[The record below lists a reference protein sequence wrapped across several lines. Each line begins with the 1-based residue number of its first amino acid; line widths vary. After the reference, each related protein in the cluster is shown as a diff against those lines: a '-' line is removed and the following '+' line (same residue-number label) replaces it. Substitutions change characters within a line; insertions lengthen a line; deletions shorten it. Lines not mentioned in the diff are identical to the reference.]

1 MMTPKMSKISVAI
14 SAAMISTAM
23 LSTSAA
29 ASDAESLLGS
39 DPIRIVM
46 PYGAG
51 GSTDITARIIAANA
65 AEYCGTRID
74 VVSMP
79 GAGGMEGLQ
88 FVADAEPNGHT
99 ILMADYSATITQ
111 TLTEDTDWEVEDWAP
126 IVHLTD
132 WKPTVYVKAD
142 HPIQSIEDWIEL
154 AEAEPN
160 TLIFGHADPLSLVHL
175 PLVLLEMET
184 GIQNVH
190 LPTTGGGETRT
201 MILGGHAHLGMTLPP
216 SIVSNVEEGEVT
228 AIGVFADERS
238 DVLPD
243 VPTFQEAGYDVSF
256 EAPLLV
262 YTFSSVSDEIQ
273 QALADCIMQ
282 GLETETA
289 QTMSNQ
295 ASAGLNNVQGRESA
309 QQIYRETTERVQEVL
324 AAIEQD

>member
-1 MMTPKMSKISVAI
+1 MTFPLSKTAI
-14 SAAMISTAM
+14 AVGGALLTLTAGAA
-23 LSTSAA
+23 L
-29 ASDAESLLGS
+29 ASDGTSLGS

-65 AEYCGTRID
+65 AEHCGTRMD

-111 TLTEDTDWEVEDWAP
+111 TLTEDTPWEVEDWAP

-142 HPIQSIEDWIEL
+142 HDIQSIDDWIEM
-154 AEAEPN
+154 AEANPGS
-160 TLIFGHADPLSLVHL
+160 LVFGHADPLSLVHL
-175 PLVLLEMET
+175 PLVLLEQET
-184 GIQNVH
+184 GIENVH

-201 MILGGHAHLGMTLPP
+201 MILGGHIDLGMTLPP
-216 SIVSNVEEGEVT
+216 SIVSNVNNGEVT

-262 YTFSSVSDEIQ
+262 YTFGTVPEEIQ
-273 QALADCIMQ
+273 EQLAECIMT
-282 GLETETA
+282 GLESDTA
-289 QTMSNQ
+289 QAMGQQ
-295 ASAGLNNVQGRESA
+295 ASAGLENVQGRDSA
-309 QQIYRETTERVQEVL
+309 REVYAQTTERVRDVIASL
-324 AAIEQD
+324 DLD

>member
-1 MMTPKMSKISVAI
+1 MSFKMTRTAVAV
-14 SAAMISTAM
+14 SAAILTF
-23 LSTSAA
+23 SAGSA
-29 ASDAESLLGS
+29 LASEASLG
-39 DPIRIVM
+39 DGPIRIVM

-65 AEYCGTRID
+65 AEHCGSRID

-111 TLTEDTDWEVEDWAP
+111 TLTEDTPWEVEDWVP

-142 HPIQSIEDWIEL
+142 HEIQSIEDWIEK

-160 TLIFGHADPLSLVHL
+160 TLVFGHADPLSLVHL
-175 PLVLLEMET
+175 PLVMLEQET

-201 MILGGHAHLGMTLPP
+201 MILGGHIDLGMTLPP
-216 SIVSNVEEGEVT
+216 SIVSNVNNGEVT

-243 VPTFQEAGYDVSF
+243 VPTFQEAGYDVSL

-262 YTFSSVSDEIQ
+262 YTFSSVPESIQ
-273 QALADCIMQ
+273 QQLSECIMT
-282 GLETETA
+282 GLETDTA
-289 QTMSNQ
+289 QAMGRQ
-295 ASAGLNNVQGRESA
+295 ASAGLENVQGLESA
-309 QQIYRETTERVQEVL
+309 QEIYRETTERVREVL
-324 AAIEQD
+324 ASIDEG

>member
-1 MMTPKMSKISVAI
+1 MSFKMTRTAVAV
-14 SAAMISTAM
+14 SAAILT
-23 LSTSAA
+23 LSAGSAL
-29 ASDAESLLGS
+29 ASEASLG
-39 DPIRIVM
+39 DGPIRIVM

-65 AEYCGTRID
+65 AEHCGSRID

-111 TLTEDTDWEVEDWAP
+111 TLTEDTPWEVEDWEP

-142 HPIQSIEDWIEL
+142 HDIQSIEDWIEK

-160 TLIFGHADPLSLVHL
+160 TLVFGHADPLSLVHL
-175 PLVLLEMET
+175 PLVMLEQET

-201 MILGGHAHLGMTLPP
+201 MILGGHIDLGMTLPP
-216 SIVSNVEEGEVT
+216 SIVSNVNNGEVT

-262 YTFSSVSDEIQ
+262 YTFSSVPESIQ
-273 QALADCIMQ
+273 QQLSECIMT
-282 GLETETA
+282 GLETDTA
-289 QTMSNQ
+289 QAMGRQ
-295 ASAGLNNVQGRESA
+295 ASAGLENVQGLESA
-309 QQIYRETTERVQEVL
+309 QEIYRETTERVREVL
-324 AAIEQD
+324 ASIDEG

>member
-1 MMTPKMSKISVAI
+1 MNFPFSKTAI
-14 SAAMISTAM
+14 AVGSAM
-23 LSTSAA
+23 LTLTAGAA
-29 ASDAESLLGS
+29 LASDAPSLGS

-65 AEYCGTRID
+65 AEHCGTRID

-111 TLTEDTDWEVEDWAP
+111 TLTEDTDWEVEDWVP

-142 HPIQSIEDWIEL
+142 HAIQSIEDWIEL

-160 TLIFGHADPLSLVHL
+160 SLVFGHADPLSLVHL
-175 PLVLLEMET
+175 PLVLLEQAT

-201 MILGGHAHLGMTLPP
+201 MILGGHIDLGMTLPP
-216 SIVSNVEEGEVT
+216 SIVSNVNNGEVT

-262 YTFSSVSDEIQ
+262 YTFSSVPEEIQ
-273 QALADCIMQ
+273 QQLAECIMT
-282 GLETETA
+282 GLETDTA

-295 ASAGLNNVQGRESA
+295 ASAGLDNVQGLESA
-309 QQIYRETTERVQEVL
+309 QAVYRDTTERVREVL
-324 AAIEQD
+324 AAIGEE

>member
-1 MMTPKMSKISVAI
+1 MQIKRAKIATAV
-14 SAAMISTAM
+14 SAAFLTCAAGLATAD
-23 LSTSAA
+23 SSP
-29 ASDAESLLGS
+29 SLGN

-65 AEYCGTRID
+65 AEHCGTRID

-88 FVADAEPNGHT
+88 FVADATPNGHT

-111 TLTEDTDWEVEDWAP
+111 TLTEETDWEVEDWSP

-142 HPIQSIEDWIEL
+142 HEIQSIEEWIEL
-154 AEAEPN
+154 AEAQPN
-160 TLIFGHADPLSLVHL
+160 SLVFGHADPLSLVHL
-175 PLVLLEMET
+175 PLVMLEMET

-201 MILGGHAHLGMTLPP
+201 MILGGHIDLGMTLPP
-216 SIVSNVEEGEVT
+216 SIVSNVNSGEVT
-228 AIGVFADERS
+228 AIGVFAEERS

-243 VPTFQEAGYDVSF
+243 VPTFKEAGYDVSF

-262 YTFSSVSDEIQ
+262 YTYSSVPESIQ
-273 QALADCIMQ
+273 QELSECIMK
-282 GLETETA
+282 GLETDTA
-289 QTMSNQ
+289 QTMSAQ
-295 ASAGLNNVQGRESA
+295 ASAGLNNVQGLESA
-309 QQIYRETTERVQEVL
+309 QAIYRDTTARVSEVL
-324 AAIEQD
+324 AAINEE

>member
-1 MMTPKMSKISVAI
+1 MNFPFSKTAI
-14 SAAMISTAM
+14 AAGTAM
-23 LSTSAA
+23 LTLTAGSALA
-29 ASDAESLLGS
+29 TDGPSLGS

-65 AEYCGTRID
+65 AEHCGSRID

-111 TLTEDTDWEVEDWAP
+111 TLTEDTPWEVDDWAP

-142 HPIQSIEDWIEL
+142 HDIQSIEDWIEM
-154 AEAEPN
+154 AEANPG
-160 TLIFGHADPLSLVHL
+160 TLVFGHADPLSLVHL
-175 PLVLLEMET
+175 PLVLLEQET

-201 MILGGHAHLGMTLPP
+201 MILGGHIDLGMTLPP
-216 SIVSNVEEGEVT
+216 SIVSNVNNGEVT

-238 DVLPD
+238 DVLPE
-243 VPTFQEAGYDVSF
+243 VPTFREAGYDVSF

-262 YTFSSVSDEIQ
+262 YTFGSVPEEIQ
-273 QALADCIMQ
+273 HQLADCIMT
-282 GLETETA
+282 GLESETA
-289 QTMSNQ
+289 QAMGQQ
-295 ASAGLNNVQGRESA
+295 ASAGLGNVQGRESA
-309 QQIYRETTERVQEVL
+309 REIYHQTAERVREVVASL
-324 AAIEQD
+324 ELD

>member
-1 MMTPKMSKISVAI
+1 MSFKMTKTAVAV
-14 SAAMISTAM
+14 SAAILTF
-23 LSTSAA
+23 SAGNA
-29 ASDAESLLGS
+29 LASEPSLG
-39 DPIRIVM
+39 DGPIRIVM

-65 AEYCGTRID
+65 AEHCGSRID

-88 FVADAEPNGHT
+88 FVADANPNGHT

-111 TLTEDTDWEVEDWAP
+111 TLTEDTPWEVEDWVP

-132 WKPTVYVKAD
+132 WKPTVYAKAD
-142 HPIQSIEDWIEL
+142 HAIQSIEDWIEL

-160 TLIFGHADPLSLVHL
+160 SLVFGHADPLSLVHL
-175 PLVLLEMET
+175 PLVLLELET

-201 MILGGHAHLGMTLPP
+201 MILGGHIDLGMTLPP
-216 SIVSNVEEGEVT
+216 SIVSNVNDGEVT

-243 VPTFQEAGYDVSF
+243 VPTFKEAGYDVSF

-262 YTFSSVSDEIQ
+262 YTFSSVPESIQ
-273 QALADCIMQ
+273 QELSECIMT
-282 GLETETA
+282 GLESDTA
-289 QTMSNQ
+289 QAMGRQ
-295 ASAGLNNVQGRESA
+295 ASAGLENVQGLESA
-309 QQIYRETTERVQEVL
+309 QAVYRDTTERVREVL
-324 AAIEQD
+324 AAIGEG

>member
-1 MMTPKMSKISVAI
+1 MTLPYAKTALA
-14 SAAMISTAM
+14 SAVLA
-23 LSTSAA
+23 LSAGAA
-29 ASDAESLLGS
+29 LASDGPSLGS

-65 AEYCGTRID
+65 AEHCGTRID

-88 FVADAEPNGHT
+88 FVADAEPDGHT

-111 TLTEDTDWEVEDWAP
+111 TLTEDTPWEVEDWAP

-142 HPIQSIEDWIEL
+142 HDIQSIDDWIEM
-154 AEAEPN
+154 AEANPGS
-160 TLIFGHADPLSLVHL
+160 LVFGHADPLSLVHL
-175 PLVLLEMET
+175 PLVLLEQET
-184 GIQNVH
+184 GIENVH

-201 MILGGHAHLGMTLPP
+201 MILGGHIDLGMTLPP
-216 SIVSNVEEGEVT
+216 SIVSNVNNGEVT

-262 YTFSSVSDEIQ
+262 YTFGTVPDEIQ
-273 QALADCIMQ
+273 QQLSECIMT
-282 GLETETA
+282 GLASDTA
-289 QTMSNQ
+289 QAMGQQ
-295 ASAGLNNVQGRESA
+295 ASAGLENVQGRDSA
-309 QQIYRETTERVQEVL
+309 RAVYEATTERVRDVVASL
-324 AAIEQD
+324 DLD

>member
-1 MMTPKMSKISVAI
+1 MTFPLSKTAI
-14 SAAMISTAM
+14 AVGGAM
-23 LSTSAA
+23 LTLTAGAA
-29 ASDAESLLGS
+29 LASNGQGLGS

-65 AEYCGTRID
+65 AEHCGTRID

-111 TLTEDTDWEVEDWAP
+111 TLTEDTPWEVEDWAP

-142 HPIQSIEDWIEL
+142 HDIQSIDDWIEM
-154 AEAEPN
+154 AEANPGS
-160 TLIFGHADPLSLVHL
+160 LVFGHADPLSLVHL
-175 PLVLLEMET
+175 PLVLLEQET
-184 GIQNVH
+184 GIENVH

-201 MILGGHAHLGMTLPP
+201 MILGGHIDLGMTLPP
-216 SIVSNVEEGEVT
+216 SIVANVNNGEVT

-262 YTFSSVSDEIQ
+262 YTFGTVPEEIQ
-273 QALADCIMQ
+273 EQLAECIMT
-282 GLETETA
+282 GLESDTA
-289 QTMSNQ
+289 QAMGQQ
-295 ASAGLNNVQGRESA
+295 ASAGLENVQGRDSA
-309 QQIYRETTERVQEVL
+309 REVYAQTTERVRDVIASL
-324 AAIEQD
+324 DLD

>member
-1 MMTPKMSKISVAI
+1 MTLPYAKTALA
-14 SAAMISTAM
+14 SAVLA
-23 LSTSAA
+23 LSAGAA
-29 ASDAESLLGS
+29 LASDGPSLGS

-65 AEYCGTRID
+65 AEHCGTRID

-88 FVADAEPNGHT
+88 FVADAEPDGHT

-111 TLTEDTDWEVEDWAP
+111 TLTEDTPWEVEDWAP

-142 HPIQSIEDWIEL
+142 HDIQSIDDWIEM
-154 AEAEPN
+154 AEANPGS
-160 TLIFGHADPLSLVHL
+160 LVFGHADPLSLVHL
-175 PLVLLEMET
+175 PLVLLEQET
-184 GIQNVH
+184 GIENVH

-201 MILGGHAHLGMTLPP
+201 MILGGHIDLGMTLPP
-216 SIVSNVEEGEVT
+216 SIVSNVNSGEVT

-262 YTFSSVSDEIQ
+262 YTFGTVPDEIQ
-273 QALADCIMQ
+273 QQLSECIMT
-282 GLETETA
+282 GLASDTA
-289 QTMSNQ
+289 QAMGQQ
-295 ASAGLNNVQGRESA
+295 ASAGLENVQGRDSA
-309 QQIYRETTERVQEVL
+309 RAVYEATTERVRDVVASL
-324 AAIEQD
+324 DLD

>member
-1 MMTPKMSKISVAI
+1 MKIAHTKI
-14 SAAMISTAM
+14 
-23 LSTSAA
+23 AA
-29 ASDAESLLGS
+29 AIGAAALSFGTAQALANEDSQLGS

-65 AEYCGTRID
+65 AEHCGTRID

-111 TLTEDTDWEVEDWAP
+111 TLTEDTDWDVEDWVP

-132 WKPTVYVKAD
+132 WKPTVYVKGD
-142 HPIQSIEDWIEL
+142 HAIQSIEDWIEL
-154 AEAEPN
+154 ANAEPD
-160 TLIFGHADPLSLVHL
+160 TLVFGHADPLSLVHL
-175 PLVLLEMET
+175 PLVLLEEESGMR
-184 GIQNVH
+184 NVH

-201 MILGGHAHLGMTLPP
+201 MILGGHIDLGMTLPP
-216 SIVSNVEEGEVT
+216 SIVSNVESGEVT

-262 YTFSSVSDEIQ
+262 YTFSDVPEAIQ
-273 QALADCIMQ
+273 QELSECIMT
-282 GLETETA
+282 GLATDTA
-289 QTMSNQ
+289 QTMSAQ
-295 ASAGLNNVQGRESA
+295 ASAGLDNVQGLESA
-309 QQIYRETTERVQEVL
+309 QAVYRDTTERVRDVL
-324 AAIEQD
+324 TTIGEIE